1 MEAVDGQR
9 KHMLYRLAR
18 VKYGVRRSV
27 GSHPRSRLALAL
39 EKTLSGKS
47 PTMKKDSWRD
57 GSFASGTVRQAAT
70 ARAES
75 ANVAENG

>member
-1 MEAVDGQR
+1 MPKKKRAQAFR
-9 KHMLYRLAR
+9 
-18 VKYGVRRSV
+18 
-27 GSHPRSRLALAL
+27 GSSRYLRQLFSGWNPSIRLALAL

-57 GSFASGTVRQAAT
+57 GSVASGTVRQAAT